1 MEEELITKPSI
12 TRLARRSGIKS
23 MSEECVET
31 IRKKACDK
39 LREVLCG
46 IRVVNSERQT
56 KTVMVDDVY
65 DALRMLGYNVTES
78 SVLGTTNGMHKSSKA
93 REKTEEEPK

>member
-1 MEEELITKPSI
+1 
-12 TRLARRSGIKS
+12 

-39 LREVLCG
+39 LREVLAG

-65 DALRMLGYNVTES
+65 DALRMFGYNVTES
-78 SVLGTTNGMHKSSKA
+78 SVLGTSNGAHKPSKS
-93 REKTEEEPK
+93 REKVGEEADE